1 MTSRESHWE
10 RDNHVRIKRMKFDQ
24 VHVSINHIKFREL
37 WNFPFSESRIFSKF
51 RKILTLI
58 ENIGNWQRK
67 FYWLFFRKFR
77 EFLFFDILIILL
89 NSRLFLFDRFV
100 WIRFYEFSWIK
111 TAWHESGLSKSG
123 IINRP
128 TYQKF
133 NSLTTIKM
141 QFEKC
146 QKRQFLV
153 SKSQKLASHR

>member
-67 FYWLFFRKFR
+67 FY
-77 EFLFFDILIILL
+77 
-89 NSRLFLFDRFV
+89 
-100 WIRFYEFSWIK
+100 
-111 TAWHESGLSKSG
+111 
-123 IINRP
+123 
-128 TYQKF
+128 
-133 NSLTTIKM
+133 
-141 QFEKC
+141 
-146 QKRQFLV
+146 
-153 SKSQKLASHR
+153 